1 MKETC
6 KYYGCTFLERV
17 EFSAN
22 SSLKKIGGGFSVD
35 EYISGNIYHSIEYGA
50 FSNCISLKSIIIPH
64 SCEEIGVAAFKNC
77 KSLERVEFETNSRL
91 KIIKGGWCSA
101 FFYGNSVS
109 NYYGAFSDC
118 ISLESIIIPAS
129 CEIMEASSFQN
140 SKSLRSVWI
149 ESGSQLKTIAGGL
162 DQGKIRDGSQ
172 IYVKTHYYG
181 AFLGCSS
188 LKSFSVPS
196 SVVEIGESAFVDC
209 SSLSELSFDDC
220 SELKTIGA
228 MAFYCCGFLRRIDMR
243 NCSKLTSIGS
253 YALYSMSGEGTY
265 LLQIGATIPPVLV
278 GGPAFRLS
286 EYSVLKVPA
295 GSEPAY
301 KSSAYEWSRFSSI
314 TAID

>member
-1 MKETC
+1 MKLIAGGVSEGE
-6 KYYGCTFLERV
+6 Y
-17 EFSAN
+17 SA
-22 SSLKKIGGGFSVD
+22 SGF
-35 EYISGNIYHSIEYGA
+35 
-50 FSNCISLKSIIIPH
+50 
-64 SCEEIGVAAFKNC
+64 
-77 KSLERVEFETNSRL
+77 
-91 KIIKGGWCSA
+91 
-101 FFYGNSVS
+101 
-109 NYYGAFSDC
+109 GAFSDC
-118 ISLESIIIPAS
+118 
-129 CEIMEASSFQN
+129 
-140 SKSLRSVWI
+140 V
-149 ESGSQLKTIAGGL
+149 
-162 DQGKIRDGSQ
+162 
-172 IYVKTHYYG
+172 
-181 AFLGCSS
+181 S